1 MSFIGALVGGA
12 IKRRLVVI
20 IVTLI
25 ASAFGVVAYLG
36 LPRESNPDITVP
48 YIVVT
53 VPFPG
58 VSPEDSERLLVRPL
72 ETQFKSLE
80 GLKEMNAAA
89 IPGAAVVVL
98 EVEVNFDKEKT
109 LNDVRAKVDQA
120 RSRFPPD
127 ALPPTIEE
135 QNVDQNPVLTVILSG
150 KAPERAL
157 YQASRRLA
165 DKLEGVPGVINANL
179 YGAREEQLEVTIDP
193 VKLEAYNV
201 TVNDLSR

>member
-1 MSFIGALVGGA
+1 MSFIGALIGGA

-25 ASAFGVVAYLG
+25 ASVFGVVAYLN
-36 LPRESNPDITVP
+36 LPRESQPDVTVP
-48 YIVVT
+48 YIVIT

-98 EVEVNFDKEKT
+98 EFEVNFDKEKT

-127 ALPPTIEE
+127 ALPPDHRRTERRPE
-135 QNVDQNPVLTVILSG
+135 PGSDRHPVGQGAGTC
-150 KAPERAL
+150 AL
-157 YQASRRLA
+157 
-165 DKLEGVPGVINANL
+165 PGVA
-179 YGAREEQLEVTIDP
+179 AVWRTSW
-193 VKLEAYNV
+193 KLCPE
-201 TVNDLSR
+201 